1 MIRGMYTALSGMIV
15 EEKKQGVISNN
26 LANSNTIGYKS
37 QRVNNKS
44 FNEVLLKNGDD
55 PSGSGENKLG
65 NVSFGV
71 EIDSISTNYG
81 QGAFKATEKATDLA
95 LEGNGFFVVK
105 GADDQKYYTRNG
117 NFKKDL
123 AGFLIDNNG
132 NRLTS
137 KGNNGEVT
145 DIFVGN
151 KELSIN
157 ERGEVYLNKIL
168 SYELNIVDFE
178 DYDNLQKAGDNLF
191 KNSDQEIESKSYI
204 KQGQLEMANVNTS
217 DEYADMIAAYRSFES
232 NYKVLSALDKSL
244 EKSVNQLGR
253 VR

>member
-15 EEKKQGVISNN
+15 EEKKQGIISSN

-37 QRVNNKS
+37 QKVNNKS
-44 FNEVLLKNGDD
+44 FNEVLLKNGDVT
-55 PSGSGENKLG
+55 SGSGENRLG

-71 EIDSISTNYG
+71 EIDDISTNYG
-81 QGAFKATEKATDLA
+81 QGAFKATDKATDLA
-95 LEGNGFFVVK
+95 LEGTGFFVVK
-105 GADDQKYYTRNG
+105 GSDDQNYYTRNG

-137 KGNNGEVT
+137 KSDNGKVT

-157 ERGEVYLNKIL
+157 ERGEVYLDKTL
-168 SYELNIVDFE
+168 SYQLNIVDF
-178 DYDNLQKAGDNLF
+178 DNYDNLQMVGDNLF
-191 KNSDQEIESKSYI
+191 KNADEEIESNAYI
-204 KQGQLEMANVNTS
+204 KQGQLEMANVNAS
-217 DEYADMIAAYRSFES
+217 DEYADMITAYRSFES
-232 NYKVLSALDKSL
+232 NYKVLSTLDRNL

-253 VR
+253 IR

>member
-26 LANSNTIGYKS
+26 LANSNTIGYKA

-44 FNEVLLKNGDD
+44 FNEVLLKNGDT
-55 PSGSGENKLG
+55 STGTGENELG

-71 EIDSISTNYG
+71 EIDDISTNYK
-81 QGAFKATEKATDLA
+81 QGAFKATDKATDLA
-95 LEGNGFFVVK
+95 LEGSGFFVVT
-105 GADDQKYYTRNG
+105 GANGQKFYTRNG
-117 NFKKDL
+117 NFKKDI

-137 KGNNGEVT
+137 KNDSGEIT

-157 ERGEVYLNKIL
+157 ERGEVYLDKIL
-168 SYELNIVDFE
+168 SYQLNLVDFE
-178 DYDNLQKAGDNLF
+178 DYKNLQKVGDNLF
-191 KNSDQEIESKSYI
+191 KNEDEEIDSKAYI
-204 KQGQLEMANVNTS
+204 QQGQLEMANVNAS
-217 DEYADMIAAYRSFES
+217 DEYADMITAYRSFES
-232 NYKVLSALDKSL
+232 NYKVLSMIDKSL
-244 EKSVNQLGR
+244 DKSVNQLGR